1 MPTAAPSTSA
11 GRADSAGRVVS
22 CDLVFDVA
30 EPALVTLQVAVAVAG
45 RDDQSSGG
53 RVPRDERLDVAS
65 DGRPLSAAPTLRE
78 LAAPHG
84 SRLHVVEA
92 PPGALSVSYRA
103 DVRRPSRGGGIG
115 GSGSSSTGSSST
127 GSSST
132 GSSSRRGANNAP
144 LGLDQLTYLRPSR
157 YCPSDHLAGFATAEF
172 GTAAAGR
179 DTVDAVTA
187 WIYHRIAYVSG
198 SSGVH
203 DDAEH
208 TLLTGQG
215 VCRDFAHLGV
225 ALCRAMDVP
234 ARFVAVYAPG
244 LTPMD
249 FHAVFEA
256 WIDGGWRV
264 YDATRLVPRQGLVRI
279 ATGRDAADTAFASVL
294 GGTAT
299 LRTIEVTAT
308 VSGDLLPVDDHAG
321 DVELL

>member
-1 MPTAAPSTSA
+1 ML
-11 GRADSAGRVVS
+11 GRARWLCPTGPICGGQAGG
-22 CDLVFDVA
+22 A
-30 EPALVTLQVAVAVAG
+30 A
-45 RDDQSSGG
+45 SG
-53 RVPRDERLDVAS
+53 
-65 DGRPLSAAPTLRE
+65 
-78 LAAPHG
+78 
-84 SRLHVVEA
+84 
-92 PPGALSVSYRA
+92 
-103 DVRRPSRGGGIG
+103 RRPK
-115 GSGSSSTGSSST
+115 
-127 GSSST
+127 
-132 GSSSRRGANNAP
+132 NAP

-172 GTAAAGR
+172 GTVAAGR
-179 DTVDAVTA
+179 ETVDAVA
-187 WIYHRIAYVSG
+187 EWIYNRIAYVSG

-225 ALCRAMDVP
+225 TLCRAMDVP

-264 YDATRLVPRQGLVRI
+264 YDATRLVPRQAMVRI

-299 LRTIEVTAT
+299 LRAIEVTAT
-308 VSGDLLPVDDHAG
+308 VSGDTLPIDDHAA
-321 DVELL
+321 DVELP

>member
-1 MPTAAPSTSA
+1 MSRSW
-11 GRADSAGRVVS
+11 VVT
-22 CDLVFDVA
+22 CDLTFDV
-30 EPALVTLQVAVAVAG
+30 ESPALVTLLVTAACRTGQ
-45 RDDQSSGG
+45 
-53 RVPRDERLDVAS
+53 PRGDERLAVITA
-65 DGRPLSAAPTLRE
+65 GRPLAEPRE
-78 LAAPHG
+78 LVSAQGTRMHIVDA
-84 SRLHVVEA
+84 E
-92 PPGALSVSYRA
+92 PGVLTVSYRA
-103 DVRRPSRGGGIG
+103 AADQPHPHHPGQPGHDQAGRDF
-115 GSGSSSTGSSST
+115 
-127 GSSST
+127 
-132 GSSSRRGANNAP
+132 
-144 LGLDQLTYLRPSR
+144 GLSQLVYLRPSR

-172 GTAAAGR
+172 GTYAAGR
-179 DTVDAVTA
+179 ETVEAVA
-187 WIYHRIAYVSG
+187 EWINRRIAYVSG

-256 WIDGGWRV
+256 WVDGGWRI
-264 YDATRLVPRQGLVRI
+264 YDATRLVPRQAMVRI

-294 GGTAT
+294 GGPAT

-308 VSGDLLPVDDHAG
+308 VTGDLPLDDHTAG
-321 DVELL
+321 VFLP